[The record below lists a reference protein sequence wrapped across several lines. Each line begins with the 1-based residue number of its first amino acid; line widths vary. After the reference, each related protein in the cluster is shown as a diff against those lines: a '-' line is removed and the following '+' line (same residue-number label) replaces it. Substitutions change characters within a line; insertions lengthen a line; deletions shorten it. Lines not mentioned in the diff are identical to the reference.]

1 MFIPPNLGKFEVV
14 KIQEYTIC
22 IKAESNKIDHQFRG
36 DAWHLGGDMCFYTF
50 PYQYFWGKDYKRS
63 LRAAERLQS
72 KGKTSEL
79 QRRYKVSTVQELES
93 VYKAAVIAGLQNK
106 KS

>member
-1 MFIPPNLGKFEVV
+1 MFIPPNLGKFEVT
-14 KIQEYTIC
+14 KIQENTIT
-22 IKAESNKIDHQFRG
+22 ILAESKKIDHQFRG
-36 DAWHLGGDMCFYTF
+36 DMWSLGGDRCFYTF
-50 PYQYFWGKDYKRS
+50 PYRYFWGKDYKRS

-79 QRRYKVSTVQELES
+79 QRRYNVSTVQELES
-93 VYKAAVIAGLQNK
+93 LYKAAVIAGLRNK